1 MLKEFKEFAV
11 KGNMVDMAVGIIV
24 GAAFGA
30 VVSSL
35 VTDILLPV
43 VSGVLGTPNFSHLFI
58 VLRNPTGAEG
68 FTTVEAARET
78 GASVLALGTF
88 LNAVISFLLVSWAL
102 FIVVKGINRLRKQEP
117 PAPVVVVEPP
127 AEQKLLAEI
136 RDLLRAQRG

>member
-11 KGNMVDMAVGIIV
+11 KGNMVDMAVGIII
-24 GAAFGA
+24 GAAFGT
-30 VVSSL
+30 VVASL
-35 VTDILLPV
+35 VADILLPV
-43 VSGVLGTPNFSHLFI
+43 VSGVIGAPDFSNLFI
-58 VLRNPTGAEG
+58 VLRNPNGAEG
-68 FTTVEAARET
+68 LTTVEAAREA
-78 GASVLALGTF
+78 GASVLAVGTF